1 MNKVHE
7 KIKQIRELK
16 NYSREYLA
24 NSLGISARAYGKIE
38 SGETQLTIN
47 RLVEIAKILGV
58 TPEEILGFDASII
71 FNNGTNQQGGE
82 ANNTIYNQTEIKHV
96 QELYEKL
103 LHEKDLRIKS
113 LEEQNALLINKLR

>member
-1 MNKVHE
+1 MNKVYE

-24 NSLGISARAYGKIE
+24 NLLDISPRAYGKIE

-47 RLVEIAKILGV
+47 RLVEISKILGI
-58 TPEEILGFDASII
+58 TPEEILGFDTSII

-82 ANNTIYNQTEIKHV
+82 YNNTIYNKTEIKYV
-96 QELYEKL
+96 QDLYERL
-103 LHEKDLRIKS
+103 LQEKDLRIKT
-113 LEEQNALLINKLR
+113 LEEQIALLMNKLK